1 MATSFD
7 LPGMIL
13 VTGSGPG
20 TGKSS
25 LSDALFRQLQLTG
38 KPVQWIYE
46 SDLFRVQALKY
57 FDTEVQQ
64 YDTAAFDS
72 LLAGIEEVAALCR
85 DSGETWI
92 IDSLVP
98 GYFGFFWLL
107 GRYPLQ
113 EIEAMGRRLWQLLE
127 PSHPLIV
134 YLQADAAS
142 AYERATAGRGDAWG
156 ERIARLVQ
164 SWPLPHYPLG
174 PLCSRDDVIGFLD
187 WADRES
193 RRLLA
198 GWPGEILVV
207 NTTAMPLEGS
217 LRTVLSHLQ
226 LPLRSAQSPVGSGD
240 LDRYTGRYLSVVE
253 DDSPPEIEV
262 SLAADGLWADFH
274 WPSSHRLVPEGGT
287 RFSLEATTSQL
298 VFDVSPEEHIRG
310 LSVRFG
316 WRDDASHR
324 YRKIDDGSRPR

>member
-1 MATSFD
+1 MATPFD

-25 LSDALFRQLQLTG
+25 MSDALFRQLRLAG

-46 SDLFRVQALKY
+46 SDLFRVQALNH
-57 FDTEVQQ
+57 FDTEVQE

-72 LLAGIEEVAALCR
+72 LLAGVQEVGALCR
-85 DSGETWI
+85 ASGETWI
-92 IDSLVP
+92 IDSIVP

-113 EIEAMGRRLWQLLE
+113 DIEAMGRRLWHLLE
-127 PSHPLIV
+127 PLHPLIV

-142 AYERATAGRGDAWG
+142 AYERAIADRGDAWG
-156 ERIARLVQ
+156 ERVARRMQ
-164 SWPLPHYPLG
+164 SFRLPHYPPA
-174 PLCSRDDVIGFLD
+174 PLCSRDDVISFLD

-193 RRLLA
+193 RRLLV

-207 NTTAMPLEGS
+207 DTTAMPLEDS
-217 LRTVLSHLQ
+217 LRTVLSHLH
-226 LPLRSAQSPVGSGD
+226 LPLRSQRAWVDAGD
-240 LDRYTGRYLSVVE
+240 LDRYTGRYLSLDE

-298 VFDVSPEEHIRG
+298 AFEVSPEEHIRG
-310 LSVRFG
+310 LSIRFG

-324 YRKIDDGSRPR
+324 YRKVDDGGRPR